1 MKIRRVLANS
11 NVVEYEKVTEQRL
24 HFFANNY
31 HIRLVFNEKQDLLIG
46 TKKFS
51 IFPDCLA
58 IIPPGSAYECL
69 IEADVPVQTL
79 SIILDANYIDEFLRQ
94 HYFFRGRPQY
104 GELVVDLPSASI
116 IPMNSDMRQN
126 FRHLLNR
133 ILEVKVQEALLSEY
147 ISQFLL
153 DYIKG
158 YRKRFRFE
166 RKRLSFVR
174 ATTKTDISKRLL
186 LAKEYISN
194 NYNQKFHLDDLANS
208 SHLSENHL
216 LRTFKEMFG
225 ITPYQYLALIRLSRA
240 KNYLEQSNYTI
251 NEIVIL
257 VGFESVSTFIK
268 LFKFTFTLTP
278 LQYRKHFQNI
288 VVR

>member
-1 MKIRRVLANS
+1 MKICRVLANK
-11 NVVEYEKVTEQRL
+11 NVVEYEKTAEQRL
-24 HFFANNY
+24 QILADDY
-31 HIRLVFNEKQDLLIG
+31 QIKIVFNGRQEVLIG
-46 TKKFS
+46 TRKFS

-58 IIPPGSAYECL
+58 IIPPGCSCECL

-79 SIILDANYIDEFLRQ
+79 SITLNAHFIEAFLRL
-94 HYFFRGRPQY
+94 QY
-104 GELVVDLPSASI
+104 PFQKQLVCGETLFDLPEASV

-133 ILEVKVQEALLSEY
+133 TVAVDTHDALLNEY

-153 DYIKG
+153 DYVSG
-158 YRKRFRFE
+158 HHNRFRLE
-166 RKRLSFVR
+166 RKRLSFAR
-174 ATTKTDISKRLL
+174 PATKADISRRLL

-194 NYNQKFHLDDLANS
+194 NYNQKFHLAEVANS
-208 SHLSENHL
+208 CYLSENHL

-225 ITPYQYLALIRLSRA
+225 LTPYQHLALVRLNRA
-240 KNYLEQSNYTI
+240 KNYLEQGGYTV

-268 LFKFTFTLTP
+268 LFRLTFALTP
-278 LQYRKHFQNI
+278 LQYRKHFQKMYAD
-288 VVR
+288 